1 MAMTGRTNPN
11 TPMPAAS
18 NMESCSVAGRGAP
31 YTLLALI
38 IGIKVPRNY
47 PTQPEAPYKDTP
59 IDLP

>member
-1 MAMTGRTNPN
+1 MTGRTNPN

-18 NMESCSVAGRGAP
+18 NMESCSVTGPGAP

-38 IGIKVPRNY
+38 LISKMPHNY
-47 PTQPEAPYKDTP
+47 PTQPQAPYKDTP